1 MFQLMT
7 QFGGYGI
14 FAQIALALFFL
25 AFMMI
30 LVTTLIRPKKQMEHY
45 ARLALSDDLPP
56 ADKPDNTNHADA
68 QHGAEHHE

>member
-7 QFGGYGI
+7 QFGGYGV

-25 AFMMI
+25 AFLI
-30 LVTTLIRPKKQMEHY
+30 VLVTTLIRPKSQMDHY

-56 ADKPDNTNHADA
+56 SDHNPDPTKTDA